1 MGGGTFTGRAF
12 PLEEEAAVA
21 TARTNL
27 LLAGEVLH
35 VLRPLLYAYLK
46 WVVARRDRRAQG
58 QGQAW
63 VDGGG
68 NGSSSGSSSKGK
80 DRWLPV
86 LASALVDAASLR
98 CTQQALGAA
107 TPLRQCHQ
115 EELQRRRSLWCL
127 YLLRTPI
134 FESLTLPV
142 AGAVDRSLGRVPLA
156 GGLVNYAFAALCYI
170 QSHHFM
176 TNRD

>member
-46 WVVARRDRRAQG
+46 WVVARRERREQG
-58 QGQAW
+58 W
-63 VDGGG
+63 VVGGG
-68 NGSSSGSSSKGK
+68 GGSSSSSSKGTGS

-107 TPLRQCHQ
+107 TPLRLCHQ

-134 FESLTLPV
+134 FEGLTLPV
-142 AGAVDRSLGRVPLA
+142 AGAVDRGLGRVPLA
-156 GGLVNYAFAALCYI
+156 GGFVNYAFAALCYV
-170 QSHHFM
+170 QRHHFM